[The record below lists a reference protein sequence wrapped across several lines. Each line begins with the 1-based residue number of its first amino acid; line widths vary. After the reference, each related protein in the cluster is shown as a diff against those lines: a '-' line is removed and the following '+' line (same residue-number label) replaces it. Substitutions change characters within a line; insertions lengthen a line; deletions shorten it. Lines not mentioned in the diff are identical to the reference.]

1 MKKKIAILLTTVAII
16 VLGGFI
22 YYGFLNEDN
31 QDNDSIMINKE
42 GEVVDPISEDSDN
55 IGHE

>member
-22 YYGFLNEDN
+22 YYSFLNEDN
-31 QDNDSIMINKE
+31 QDNDSIMINKD
-42 GEVVDPISEDSDN
+42 GEVVDPLSEDSDN
-55 IGHE
+55 MGHE

>member
-22 YYGFLNEDN
+22 YYSFLNEDN
-31 QDNDSIMINKE
+31 QDKDSIMINKD
-42 GEVVDPISEDSDN
+42 GEVVDPLSEDSDN

>member
-31 QDNDSIMINKE
+31 QDNDSIMINKD
-42 GEVVDPISEDSDN
+42 GEVVDPISKDSDN
-55 IGHE
+55 MGHE

>member
-22 YYGFLNEDN
+22 YYSFLNEDN
-31 QDNDSIMINKE
+31 QDNDSIMINKD

-55 IGHE
+55 MGHE

>member
-1 MKKKIAILLTTVAII
+1 MKKKIAILLTMVAII
-16 VLGGFI
+16 ILGGFI

-31 QDNDSIMINKE
+31 QHNDSIMINKD

>member
-22 YYGFLNEDN
+22 YYSFLNEDN
-31 QDNDSIMINKE
+31 KDNDSIMINKD
-42 GEVVDPISEDSDN
+42 GEVVDPLSDDSDN